1 MFVSKEALLYQW
13 CTIIYEI
20 VEVKVNTA
28 AGVCIVESTQL
39 MRIEVYQPPKL
50 AVIMWNCPN

>member
-1 MFVSKEALLYQW
+1 MFVSMEALLCKW
-13 CTIIYEI
+13 CIISHEI
-20 VEVKVNTA
+20 VDVKVNTT